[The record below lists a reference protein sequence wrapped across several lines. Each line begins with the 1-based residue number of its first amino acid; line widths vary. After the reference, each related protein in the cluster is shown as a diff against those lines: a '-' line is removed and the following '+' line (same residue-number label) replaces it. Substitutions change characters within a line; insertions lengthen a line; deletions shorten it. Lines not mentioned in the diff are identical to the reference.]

1 MLSPDTPDSK
11 PGDKH
16 MKPRAVLLKQ
26 HAGGQSMEQMIPDA
40 APSIAFPMLEATAA
54 IAQRRKYR
62 YTVVIVTVPKQLPT
76 LVSTSSAELHV
87 YCAVQKIQ
95 KRRTKLICFIIK

>member
-76 LVSTSSAELHV
+76 LVSTSSAESMFTVLFKRSKRG
-87 YCAVQKIQ
+87 VQS
-95 KRRTKLICFIIK
+95 